1 MTEFMRKVRDGA
13 AGLDVVRDGLPVAGQ
28 SGTLASRFSG
38 DNAVARG
45 QVWAKTGW
53 IDTAYTLSGYLNAA
67 DGTPL
72 AFTFYAIG
80 EGIGSDARAAL
91 DTLTTAVFTCGD
103 NLSNN

>member
-1 MTEFMRKVRDGA
+1 MTEFMRTVREGA
-13 AGLDVVRDGLPVAGQ
+13 AGLDVVAQGLPVAGQ
-28 SGTLASRFSG
+28 SGTLASRFTG

-45 QVWAKTGW
+45 QVTAKTGW
-53 IDTAYTLSGYLNAA
+53 IDTAYTLAGYLTAA